1 MKLDVG
7 RRLGARRCLKNWHS
21 QISCKT
27 VEPDKKNYFMK
38 YTESLKIVG
47 LGANVGLVRI
57 AGIARYLLVK

>member
-27 VEPDKKNYFMK
+27 VEPDKKNYN
-38 YTESLKIVG
+38 ESLKIVG
-47 LGANVGLVRI
+47 LRANVGLVRI
-57 AGIARYLLVK
+57 AGIARYLLV